1 MKITVY
7 STQTCAYC
15 AMLKRWLDEKSL
27 EYTNH
32 NVDEDSD
39 AAAEMVRLSGQMGV
53 PFSTIEL
60 NDGRVAKIL
69 GFDTDKFES
78 VLSAAKQS

>member
-7 STQTCAYC
+7 STRSCTYC
-15 AMLKRWLDEKSL
+15 TMLKRWLDERSL
-27 EYTNH
+27 KYTNH

-39 AAAEMVRLSGQMGV
+39 AANEMVNLSGQMGV

-60 NDGRVAKIL
+60 ADGRMAKIL
-69 GFDTDKFES
+69 GFDVEKFEA
-78 VLSAAKQS
+78 VFSAAK